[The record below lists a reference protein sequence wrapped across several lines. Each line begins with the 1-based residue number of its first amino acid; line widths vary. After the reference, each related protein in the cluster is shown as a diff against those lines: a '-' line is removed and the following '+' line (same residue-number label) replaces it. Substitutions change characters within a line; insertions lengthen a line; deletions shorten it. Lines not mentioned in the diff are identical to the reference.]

1 VSLAIGQA
9 AVGGAAKAL
18 FAVPPGPCTIL
29 LANAGTAATAYVGL
43 GTGLS
48 ASNGFPVPSG
58 LVPPVAFPGYA
69 GASGGTLYGLS
80 GSGTTSVAWIVS
92 SASGGTG
99 P

>member
-1 VSLAIGQA
+1 MSLAIGQA

-58 LVPPVAFPGYA
+58 LVPPVTIPGYQGSQGGPLYAVA
-69 GASGGTLYGLS
+69 GAGTAVLAWVISTPSGQ
-80 GSGTTSVAWIVS
+80 
-92 SASGGTG
+92 TG